1 MAHLNHNSPSRGY
14 NGVVINVA
22 PKFDIRMRDQVRLDT
37 CVDGNH
43 LNHPADAVNKPGNDN
58 APMAADPLFGLAKII
73 MNALAKM
80 VSKGAVTARK
90 KPCAMHGISCPRFTP
105 PLP

>member
-1 MAHLNHNSPSRGY
+1 MVHLNHNAPGGGY
-14 NGVVINVA
+14 EGFPINVA
-22 PKFDIRMRDQVRLDT
+22 PKSDIRMHDQVRLDA

-90 KPCAMHGISCPRFTP
+90 KPCAKHGISCPRFTP